1 MVWIMTA
8 ALKSYEL
15 TQGARGN
22 WRGQARIPCSRG
34 EVKNKAPAII
44 MKKGGLQQLLGSYL
58 AEF

>member
-1 MVWIMTA
+1 MTA